1 MAAQLRLVRRRI
13 SSVQSIAKIT
23 RAQELI
29 ASSRIVRAQQQQR
42 SAEPY
47 ARELTRA
54 VEAVLSRSTNVTHPF
69 IQEPENPS
77 RAAVLILTSDQGF
90 AGAFNANVLR
100 ESGRLRQTLRDGGIE
115 PVLYVAG
122 RKGIGWH
129 RFRELELE
137 NSWSGFSAAPKYR
150 NAEKISDALLEAF
163 NAGTGEGGVDEIHLV
178 GTDFVS
184 MLTQRPYSRRL
195 LPLEIEVS
203 EEESP
208 SGPLPQYEFEPGPA
222 EVLDALMPQYV
233 AARIFYAMLE
243 AAAAE
248 LASRRRAMKAATDN
262 ANVLRESARLRQLLQ
277 DRGIEPVLYVAGRK
291 GIAWHRFR
299 ELDVAESWSGF
310 SAAPRYRDAQ
320 QIATALLEAF
330 NAGRHESGEGGVD
343 EIHMVSTEFVSMLTQ
358 RPAARRILPLQIE
371 DTDEPSPHGPL
382 PQYEFEP
389 SPPEVFDALMP
400 QYVASRIF
408 YAMLEAAAA
417 ELASRRRAMK
427 AATDNASELLET
439 LTRQANNARQA
450 EITQEIS
457 EIVGGANALADASAT
472 SE

>member
-1 MAAQLRLVRRRI
+1 MGAQLRIVRRRI
-13 SSVQSIAKIT
+13 GTVQSISKIT

-29 ASSRIVRAQQQQR
+29 ASSRIVRAQQQMR
-42 SAEPY
+42 AAEPY

-54 VEAVLSRSTNVTHPF
+54 VEAVISRSTTISHPF
-69 IQEPENPS
+69 TEEPRNPS

-100 ESGRLRQTLRDGGIE
+100 ESARLRQTL
-115 PVLYVAG
+115 
-122 RKGIGWH
+122 
-129 RFRELELE
+129 
-137 NSWSGFSAAPKYR
+137 
-150 NAEKISDALLEAF
+150 
-163 NAGTGEGGVDEIHLV
+163 
-178 GTDFVS
+178 
-184 MLTQRPYSRRL
+184 
-195 LPLEIEVS
+195 
-203 EEESP
+203 
-208 SGPLPQYEFEPGPA
+208 
-222 EVLDALMPQYV
+222 
-233 AARIFYAMLE
+233 
-243 AAAAE
+243 
-248 LASRRRAMKAATDN
+248 
-262 ANVLRESARLRQLLQ
+262 Q
-277 DRGIEPVLYVAGRK
+277 DRGLEPVLYVAGRK

-299 ELDVAESWSGF
+299 ELELAGSWSGF

-330 NAGRHESGEGGVD
+330 NVGLDEAQDGGVD
-343 EIHMVSTEFVSMLTQ
+343 EIHLVGTEFVSMLTQ
-358 RPAARRILPLQIE
+358 RPSARRLLPLQIE
-371 DTDEPSPHGPL
+371 ETEEPSPSGPL

-389 SPPEVFDALMP
+389 SPPDVLDALMP

-427 AATDNASELLET
+427 AATDNAGDLLET

-457 EIVGGANALADASAT
+457 EIVGGATGLAGAT